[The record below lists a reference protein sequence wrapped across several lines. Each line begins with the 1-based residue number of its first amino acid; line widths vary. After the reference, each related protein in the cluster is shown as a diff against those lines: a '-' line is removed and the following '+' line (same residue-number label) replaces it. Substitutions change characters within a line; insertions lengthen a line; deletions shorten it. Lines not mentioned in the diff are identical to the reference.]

1 MGYFAEIGNGAI
13 ANVAVATAASELP
26 AGIWA
31 QIDGL
36 SPLPQIGWAAAQ
48 AGGVWQFTA
57 PPVPAPTL
65 AQQAATAMAAGLTIS
80 LSGSV
85 TLAATLF
92 PTDVATQGKL
102 AAVAAGL
109 GATGEFPGGAT
120 TFPMKDSAGA
130 WHSFTQAQYKAVAG
144 AILSYVAASQL
155 IVDGNPLGVTALPP
169 DSVALAV

>member
-1 MGYFAEIGNGAI
+1 M
-13 ANVAVATAASELP
+13 
-26 AGIWA
+26 
-31 QIDGL
+31 
-36 SPLPQIGWAAAQ
+36 
-48 AGGVWQFTA
+48 WQFTA

-92 PTDVATQGKL
+92 PTDAVTQGKL

-109 GATGEFPGGAT
+109 GATGQFPGGDT

-130 WHSFTQAQYKAVAG
+130 WHTFTQAQYKAVAA
-144 AILSYVAASQL
+144 AILSYVAGLQL
-155 IVDGNPLGVTALPP
+155 ILDGNPLGVTALPP
-169 DSVALAV
+169 ASVALAV

>member
-1 MGYFAEIGNGAI
+1 MTIFGEIDGGVVV
-13 ANVAVATAASELP
+13 NVAVSDGQPPPTAGTWAAAGTVIP
-26 AGIWA
+26 A
-31 QIDGL
+31 
-36 SPLPQIGWAAAQ
+36 IGWAAAQ

-92 PTDVATQGKL
+92 PTDAATQGKL

-109 GATGEFPGGAT
+109 GATGQFPGGAT
-120 TFPMKDSAGA
+120 TFPMKDCAGA
-130 WHSFTQAQYKAVAG
+130 WHSLTQAQYKAVAG

-155 IVDGNPLGVTALPP
+155 IVDGNPLGATALPP